1 MKEFVPKF
9 SYMETKGE
17 KMEEEEQKIV
27 LGDDFDF
34 EDEMLDEFEE

>member
-1 MKEFVPKF
+1 MKDFVPKY
-9 SYMETKGE
+9 SYMATKGE
-17 KMEEEEQKIV
+17 KMEEEQKIV